1 MDPGQAQRQLTTDLT
16 PLYGSREASL
26 IADWVMEHLTGQNK
40 IARLTKPAEL
50 LPDPVLRQYDVYR
63 SELLAHRPVQ
73 YVLHESWFAGLR
85 FYVDENVLI
94 PRPETEELVD
104 WAIETIAPPTP
115 NPSAPPPG
123 QGALP
128 PNPAALPPDPGA
140 LPPTPGA
147 LPPNPAAQPP
157 NPGALLDVG
166 TGSGCIAVT
175 LARKLPSIPIHAC
188 DISAGALHVA
198 QNNAANLDARI
209 SFHHLDFLDRQAWTS
224 LPPIRWLVSNPPY
237 IPANERSTMAPHVVD
252 AEPALALFVPD
263 SDPLVFYYA
272 IAEFARYRL
281 MPGGAI
287 LTEIHEGMR
296 DAVIQLFRTAG
307 AVSVDTRK
315 DLMNKDRMIKA
326 TW

>member
-1 MDPGQAQRQLTTDLT
+1 MDLGQAQRQLTTDLT

-26 IADWVMEHLTGQNK
+26 IADWVMEHLTGRK
-40 IARLTKPAEL
+40 KTGRLTKPAEL
-50 LPDPVLRQYDVYR
+50 LPDPILRQYDVYR
-63 SELLAHRPVQ
+63 SELLAQRPIQ

-104 WAIETIAPPTP
+104 WAIQTINSSSPDTAPHP
-115 NPSAPPPG
+115 NTRPP
-123 QGALP
+123 A
-128 PNPAALPPDPGA
+128 
-140 LPPTPGA
+140 T
-147 LPPNPAAQPP
+147 
-157 NPGALLDVG
+157 GALLDVG
-166 TGSGCIAVT
+166 TGSGCIAIT

-188 DISAGALHVA
+188 DISTGALHVA
-198 QNNAANLDARI
+198 QINAANLGARI

-237 IPANERSTMAPHVVD
+237 IPANERPTMALHVVD

-272 IAEFARYRL
+272 IAEFARDRL
-281 MPGGAI
+281 MAGGAV
-287 LTEIHEGMR
+287 LVEIHEDR
-296 DAVIQLFRTAG
+296 TDAVREVFRTAG
-307 AVSVDTRK
+307 ATHVEARK
-315 DLMNKDRMIKA
+315 DLMGKDRMIKA